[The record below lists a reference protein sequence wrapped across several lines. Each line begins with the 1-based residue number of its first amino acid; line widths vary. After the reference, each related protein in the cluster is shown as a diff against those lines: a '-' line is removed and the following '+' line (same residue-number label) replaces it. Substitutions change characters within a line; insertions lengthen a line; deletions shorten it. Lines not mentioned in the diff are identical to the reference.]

1 MKITLKNFR
10 CWEQKELELGEE
22 GLTLLSGQSGTGKS
36 TILMAIYFALFGVG
50 KKISSKEGKTKVIL
64 EIKDFKIERTKRP
77 NRLIV
82 KNSTG
87 EWQDDVAQS
96 IINNEFGS
104 HFDVSCYLN
113 QQGENSFVKMS
124 PVDKLSFL
132 EKFSI
137 NDFDIQ
143 SLKKKLKHITSV
155 EKEKWIRHQTSFE
168 MVQSILN
175 DCILPD
181 PPSTCK
187 PVEMKDEGFID
198 RQIEQELWE
207 TKTLCK
213 EVKNRTT
220 VMKNENIILNELH
233 DKLSQLQNRD
243 KGEQGLSE
251 LKHKIKMCSEKR
263 KYMVLQEQYE
273 DTKKMMENEIES
285 TRNKLEERIEEL
297 QSKEPEYSI
306 SELKKQIDLI
316 EKRNHQQNTA
326 NNLKNRIT
334 KLYSKIKPV
343 DVLIE
348 NRLKTVEELKGKTSN
363 RVKIFTCPCCSEKV
377 VLSSEKSTNL
387 EVYNHEKHVVHST
400 TSSLTVEELNERI
413 TKIDNALQK
422 QEFINQ
428 QIKELEDELKEY
440 SVDQK
445 QVEEVDVSTLRE
457 TVVME
462 NNRIRKLEKLIER
475 RDGQYK
481 SSTLVM
487 LEEKI
492 AIVQNKINGLPSFSN
507 DSDNEDDVEDEDEDE
522 LRNEYEE
529 QRRIRTEILTINNQI
544 ENTSRRISEQKE
556 QTEQNKKEHILKWGK
571 IRNPNKLKILLE
583 RQKLSREWIEWE
595 KEKQNWDDKNNKVNE
610 ERKQVEESN
619 KRYTATLKLKEKI
632 LRSESL
638 ILNNMV
644 ENINIHAQ
652 EWLDLFFPDTPLYS
666 TLKTWKTTKK
676 TGTKPTIDIE
686 IQYKDREIDVNSLS
700 GGEFARLTL
709 AYTLALSDVFKSPLI
724 MLDECTASL
733 DEELS
738 STVFDSIKD
747 KFSSKLAL
755 IIAHQVVKGDF
766 DTVINL

>member
-10 CWEQKELELGEE
+10 CWDQKELELGEE
-22 GLTLLSGQSGTGKS
+22 GLTLLSGQSGAGKS

-64 EIKDFKIERTKRP
+64 EIKDLKIERTKRP

-124 PVDKLSFL
+124 PIDKLSFL

-155 EKEKWIRHQTSFE
+155 EKENWIRHQSSFE
-168 MVQSILN
+168 MVQNILN
-175 DCILPD
+175 DCILPE
-181 PPSTCK
+181 PPSKSK
-187 PVEMKDEGFID
+187 PIEMKDEGFID

-207 TKTLCK
+207 TNILCK
-213 EVKNRTT
+213 EVKNRTAI
-220 VMKNENIILNELH
+220 VKNENMILNELQEKVH
-233 DKLSQLQNRD
+233 ELENKNKGDVVLS
-243 KGEQGLSE
+243 K

-263 KYMVLQEQYE
+263 KYTVLQEQCE
-273 DTKKMMENEIES
+273 DTKKMIENEIES
-285 TRNKLEERIEEL
+285 SKKKIEERIEEL
-297 QSKEPEYSI
+297 ESKKSEYSI
-306 SELKKQIDLI
+306 SELKKEIENI
-316 EKRNHQQNTA
+316 EIKNHEKRTV
-326 NNLKNRIT
+326 NNLKNRID
-334 KLYSKIKPV
+334 KLSSKIKPV

-348 NRLKTVEELKGKTSN
+348 NRIKTVEELKTKTTN
-363 RVKIFTCPCCSEKV
+363 RIKVFNCPCCSEKV
-377 VLSSEKSTNL
+377 VLSSEKSSSL
-387 EVYNHEKHVVHST
+387 EVYDPEKHEVNSSSST
-400 TSSLTVEELNERI
+400 LTVEELRERI
-413 TKIDNALQK
+413 NKIDNALQK
-422 QEFINQ
+422 QELIQQ
-428 QIKELEDELKEY
+428 QIKELEDELKDY
-440 SVDQK
+440 SVDTTG
-445 QVEEVDVSTLRE
+445 EELDVSTLRDE
-457 TVVME
+457 LNIE

-475 RDGQYK
+475 RDGEYK
-481 SSTLVM
+481 SSTLIM
-487 LEEKI
+487 LEEKLDI
-492 AIVQNKINGLPSFSN
+492 IRNKITELPCFS
-507 DSDNEDDVEDEDEDE
+507 DDIEIENEDE

-529 QRRIRTEILTINNQI
+529 QKRIRSEILSINIQI
-544 ENTSRRISEQKE
+544 ENTSRRILE
-556 QTEQNKKEHILKWGK
+556 QTEQNKQSKKDHTVKWGK

-595 KEKQNWDDKNNKVNE
+595 KEKQNWDDKNSKVNE
-610 ERKQVEESN
+610 ERKRVEDSN

-644 ENINIHAQ
+644 ENINIHTQ

-666 TLKTWKTTKK
+666 TLKTWKTNKK
-676 TGTKPTIDIE
+676 GTKPTIDIE

>member
-10 CWEQKELELGEE
+10 CWDQKELELGEE
-22 GLTLLSGQSGTGKS
+22 GLTLLSGQSGAGKS

-64 EIKDFKIERTKRP
+64 EIKDLKIERTKRP

-124 PVDKLSFL
+124 PIDKLLFL

-155 EKEKWIRHQTSFE
+155 EKENWIRHQSSFE
-168 MVQSILN
+168 MVQNVLN
-175 DCILPD
+175 ECILPE
-181 PPSTCK
+181 PPSKSK
-187 PVEMKDEGFID
+187 PIEMKDEGFID
-198 RQIEQELWE
+198 RPIEQELWE

-213 EVKNRTT
+213 EVKNRTAT
-220 VMKNENIILNELH
+220 VKNENMILNELQ
-233 DKLSQLQNRD
+233 DKLSELQNKN
-243 KGEQGLSE
+243 KGDVVLSK

-263 KYMVLQEQYE
+263 KYTVLQEQLE
-273 DTKKMMENEIES
+273 DTKKMIENEIES
-285 TRNKLEERIEEL
+285 SKKKIEKRIDEL
-297 QSKEPEYSI
+297 QSKEPEYSC
-306 SELKKQIDLI
+306 SELKKQIENI
-316 EKRNHQQNTA
+316 EIRNQEQTSV
-326 NNLKNRIT
+326 NNLKNRID
-334 KLYSKIKPV
+334 KLSSKIKPV

-348 NRLKTVEELKGKTSN
+348 NRIKTVEELKGKTTN
-363 RVKIFTCPCCSEKV
+363 RIKVFNCPCCSEKV
-377 VLSSEKSTNL
+377 VLSSEKSSSL
-387 EVYNHEKHVVHST
+387 EVYDPEKHVIND
-400 TSSLTVEELNERI
+400 TSSTLTVEELRERI
-413 TKIDNALQK
+413 IKIDNALQK
-422 QEFINQ
+422 QEFIQQ
-428 QIKELEDELKEY
+428 QIKELEDELKDY
-440 SVDQK
+440 SVDTAG
-445 QVEEVDVSTLRE
+445 EEVDVSTLRDKLN
-457 TVVME
+457 ME

-475 RDGQYK
+475 RDGDYK
-481 SSTLVM
+481 SSTLIM
-487 LEEKI
+487 LEEKLHTI
-492 AIVQNKINGLPSFSN
+492 RNKIDELPCFSDEN
-507 DSDNEDDVEDEDEDE
+507 EIDNEIDNEDE

-529 QRRIRTEILTINNQI
+529 QKRIRTEILTINNQI
-544 ENTSRRISEQKE
+544 ENTSRRILE
-556 QTEQNKKEHILKWGK
+556 QTEQTEQSKKEHTLKWGK

-595 KEKQNWDDKNNKVNE
+595 KEKQNWDNKNTKVTE
-610 ERKQVEESN
+610 ERIKVDDSN

-652 EWLDLFFPDTPLYS
+652 EWLDLFFPDTPLHS
-666 TLKTWKTTKK
+666 TLKTWKTNKK
-676 TGTKPTIDIE
+676 GTKPTIDIE

>member
-10 CWEQKELELGEE
+10 CWDQKELELGEE
-22 GLTLLSGQSGTGKS
+22 GLTLLSGHSGAGKS

-64 EIKDFKIERTKRP
+64 EIKDLKIERTKRP

-124 PVDKLSFL
+124 PIDKLSFL

-155 EKEKWIRHQTSFE
+155 EKENWIRHQSSFE
-168 MVQSILN
+168 MVQNVLN
-175 DCILPD
+175 ECILPE
-181 PPSTCK
+181 PPSKSK
-187 PVEMKDEGFID
+187 PIEMKDEGFID
-198 RQIEQELWE
+198 RPIEQELWE

-213 EVKNRTT
+213 EVKNRTAT
-220 VMKNENIILNELH
+220 VKNENIILNELQ
-233 DKLSQLQNRD
+233 DKLSELQNKN
-243 KGEQGLSE
+243 KGDVVLSK
-251 LKHKIKMCSEKR
+251 LKHKIKKCSEKR
-263 KYMVLQEQYE
+263 KYTVLHEQYE
-273 DTKKMMENEIES
+273 DTKKMIENEIES
-285 TRNKLEERIEEL
+285 SKKTIEKRIDEL
-297 QSKEPEYSI
+297 QSKEPEYSC
-306 SELKKQIDLI
+306 SELKKQIENI
-316 EKRNHQQNTA
+316 EIRNQEQTTL
-326 NNLKNRIT
+326 NNLKNRIL
-334 KLYSKIKPV
+334 KLSSKIKPV

-348 NRLKTVEELKGKTSN
+348 NRVKTVEELKGKTSN
-363 RVKIFTCPCCSEKV
+363 RIKVFNCPCCSNKV
-377 VLSSEKSTNL
+377 VLSSEKSSSL
-387 EVYNHEKHVVHST
+387 EVYDPEKHVVNG
-400 TSSLTVEELNERI
+400 TSSTLTVEELRERI
-413 TKIDNALQK
+413 IKIDNALQK
-422 QEFINQ
+422 QEFIQQ
-428 QIKELEDELKEY
+428 QIKELEDEIKDY
-440 SVDQK
+440 SVDTTG
-445 QVEEVDVSTLRE
+445 EEVDVFTLRDKLN
-457 TVVME
+457 ME

-475 RDGQYK
+475 RDGDYK
-481 SSTLVM
+481 SSTLIM
-487 LEEKI
+487 LEEKLHTI
-492 AIVQNKINGLPSFSN
+492 RNKIGELPCFSDEN
-507 DSDNEDDVEDEDEDE
+507 EIDNEIDNEDE

-529 QRRIRTEILTINNQI
+529 QKRIRTEIVTINNHI
-544 ENTSRRISEQKE
+544 ENTSIRILE
-556 QTEQNKKEHILKWGK
+556 QTEQTEQSKKEHTVKWDK

-595 KEKQNWDDKNNKVNE
+595 KEKQNWDNKNTKVTE
-610 ERKQVEESN
+610 ERIKADDYN

-644 ENINIHAQ
+644 ENINIHTQ
-652 EWLDLFFPDTPLYS
+652 EWLDLFFPDTPLHS

>member
-10 CWEQKELELGEE
+10 CWDQKELELGEE
-22 GLTLLSGQSGTGKS
+22 GLTLLSGQSGAGKS

-64 EIKDFKIERTKRP
+64 EIKDLKIERTKRP

-124 PVDKLSFL
+124 PIDKLLFL

-155 EKEKWIRHQTSFE
+155 EKENWIRHQSSFE
-168 MVQSILN
+168 MVQNVLN
-175 DCILPD
+175 ECILPE
-181 PPSTCK
+181 PPSKSK
-187 PVEMKDEGFID
+187 PIEMKDEGFID
-198 RQIEQELWE
+198 RPIEQELWE

-213 EVKNRTT
+213 EVKNRTAT
-220 VMKNENIILNELH
+220 VKNENMILNELQ
-233 DKLSQLQNRD
+233 DKLSELQNKN
-243 KGEQGLSE
+243 KGDVVLSK

-263 KYMVLQEQYE
+263 KYTVLQEQLE
-273 DTKKMMENEIES
+273 DTKKMIENEIES
-285 TRNKLEERIEEL
+285 SKKKIEKRIDEL
-297 QSKEPEYSI
+297 QSKEPEYSC
-306 SELKKQIDLI
+306 SELKKQIENI
-316 EKRNHQQNTA
+316 EIRNQEQTSL
-326 NNLKNRIT
+326 NNLKNRIV
-334 KLYSKIKPV
+334 KLSSKIKPV

-348 NRLKTVEELKGKTSN
+348 NRIKTVEELKGKTTN
-363 RVKIFTCPCCSEKV
+363 RIKVFNCPCCSEKV
-377 VLSSEKSTNL
+377 VLSSEKSSSL
-387 EVYNHEKHVVHST
+387 EVYDPEKHEVNS
-400 TSSLTVEELNERI
+400 TSSTLTVEELRERI
-413 TKIDNALQK
+413 NKIDNALQK
-422 QEFINQ
+422 QEFIQQ
-428 QIKELEDELKEY
+428 QIKELEDELKDY
-440 SVDQK
+440 SVDTAG
-445 QVEEVDVSTLRE
+445 EEVDVSTLRDKLN
-457 TVVME
+457 ME

-475 RDGQYK
+475 RDGDYK
-481 SSTLVM
+481 SSTLIM
-487 LEEKI
+487 LEEKLHTI
-492 AIVQNKINGLPSFSN
+492 RNKIDELPCFSDEN
-507 DSDNEDDVEDEDEDE
+507 EIDNEIDNEDE

-529 QRRIRTEILTINNQI
+529 QKRIRTEILTINNQI
-544 ENTSRRISEQKE
+544 ENTSRRILE
-556 QTEQNKKEHILKWGK
+556 QTEQTEQSKKEHTLKWGK

-595 KEKQNWDDKNNKVNE
+595 KEKQNWDNKNTKVTE
-610 ERKQVEESN
+610 ERIKVDDSN

-652 EWLDLFFPDTPLYS
+652 EWLDLFFPDTPLHS
-666 TLKTWKTTKK
+666 TLKTWKTNKK
-676 TGTKPTIDIE
+676 GTKPTIDIE

>member
-10 CWEQKELELGEE
+10 CWDQKELELGEE
-22 GLTLLSGQSGTGKS
+22 GLTLLSGHSGAGKS

-64 EIKDFKIERTKRP
+64 EIKDLKIERTKRP

-124 PVDKLSFL
+124 PIDKLSFL

-143 SLKKKLKHITSV
+143 SLKKKLKHITSM
-155 EKEKWIRHQTSFE
+155 EKENWIRHQSSFE
-168 MVQSILN
+168 MVQNVLN
-175 DCILPD
+175 ECILPE
-181 PPSTCK
+181 PPSKSK
-187 PVEMKDEGFID
+187 PIEMKDEGFID
-198 RQIEQELWE
+198 RPIEQELWE

-213 EVKNRTT
+213 EVKNRTAT
-220 VMKNENIILNELH
+220 VKNENIILNELQ
-233 DKLSQLQNRD
+233 DKLSELQNKN
-243 KGEQGLSE
+243 KGDVVLSK

-263 KYMVLQEQYE
+263 KYTVLHEQYE
-273 DTKKMMENEIES
+273 DTKKMIENEIES
-285 TRNKLEERIEEL
+285 SKKTIEKRIDEL
-297 QSKEPEYSI
+297 QSKEPEYSC
-306 SELKKQIDLI
+306 SELKKHI
-316 EKRNHQQNTA
+316 ENIEIRNQEQTTL
-326 NNLKNRIT
+326 NNLKNRIV
-334 KLYSKIKPV
+334 KLSSKIKPV

-348 NRLKTVEELKGKTSN
+348 NRVKTVEELKGKTTN
-363 RVKIFTCPCCSEKV
+363 RIKVFNCPCCSNKV
-377 VLSSEKSTNL
+377 VLSSEKSSSL
-387 EVYNHEKHVVHST
+387 EVYDPEKHVVNG
-400 TSSLTVEELNERI
+400 TSSTLTVEELRERI
-413 TKIDNALQK
+413 IKIDNALQK
-422 QEFINQ
+422 QEFIQQ
-428 QIKELEDELKEY
+428 QIKELEDEIKDY
-440 SVDQK
+440 SVDTTG
-445 QVEEVDVSTLRE
+445 EEVDVSTLRDKLN
-457 TVVME
+457 ME

-475 RDGQYK
+475 RDGDYK
-481 SSTLVM
+481 SSTLIM
-487 LEEKI
+487 LEEKLHTI
-492 AIVQNKINGLPSFSN
+492 RNKIDELPCFSDEN
-507 DSDNEDDVEDEDEDE
+507 EIDNEIDNEDE

-529 QRRIRTEILTINNQI
+529 QKRIRTEIVTINNHI
-544 ENTSRRISEQKE
+544 ENTSRRILE
-556 QTEQNKKEHILKWGK
+556 QTEQTEQSKKEHTLKWGK

-595 KEKQNWDDKNNKVNE
+595 KEKQNWDNKNTKVTE
-610 ERKQVEESN
+610 ERIKAEEYN

-644 ENINIHAQ
+644 ENINIHTQ
-652 EWLDLFFPDTPLYS
+652 EWLDLFFPDTPLHS
-666 TLKTWKTTKK
+666 TLKTWKTNKK
-676 TGTKPTIDIE
+676 GTKPTIDIE

>member
-1 MKITLKNFR
+1 
-10 CWEQKELELGEE
+10 
-22 GLTLLSGQSGTGKS
+22 LTLLSGQSGAGKS

-64 EIKDFKIERTKRP
+64 EIKDLKIERTKRP

-124 PVDKLSFL
+124 PIDKLLFL

-155 EKEKWIRHQTSFE
+155 EKENWIRHQSSFE
-168 MVQSILN
+168 MVQNVLN
-175 DCILPD
+175 ECILPE
-181 PPSTCK
+181 PPSKSK
-187 PVEMKDEGFID
+187 PIEMKDEGFID
-198 RQIEQELWE
+198 RPIEQELWE

-213 EVKNRTT
+213 EVKNRTAT
-220 VMKNENIILNELH
+220 VKNENMILNELQ
-233 DKLSQLQNRD
+233 DKLSELQNKN
-243 KGEQGLSE
+243 KGDVVLSK

-263 KYMVLQEQYE
+263 KYTVLQEQLE
-273 DTKKMMENEIES
+273 DTKKMIENEIES
-285 TRNKLEERIEEL
+285 SKKKIEKRIDEL
-297 QSKEPEYSI
+297 QSKEPEYSC
-306 SELKKQIDLI
+306 SELKKQIENI
-316 EKRNHQQNTA
+316 EIRNQEQTSV
-326 NNLKNRIT
+326 NNLKNRID
-334 KLYSKIKPV
+334 KLSSKIKPV

-348 NRLKTVEELKGKTSN
+348 NRIKTVEELKGKTTN
-363 RVKIFTCPCCSEKV
+363 RIKVFNCPCCSEKV
-377 VLSSEKSTNL
+377 VLSSEKSSSL
-387 EVYNHEKHVVHST
+387 EVYDPEKHVIND
-400 TSSLTVEELNERI
+400 TSSTLTVEELRERI
-413 TKIDNALQK
+413 IKIDNALQK
-422 QEFINQ
+422 QEFIQQ
-428 QIKELEDELKEY
+428 QIKELEDELKDY
-440 SVDQK
+440 SVDTAG
-445 QVEEVDVSTLRE
+445 EEVDVSTLRDKLN
-457 TVVME
+457 ME

-475 RDGQYK
+475 RDGDYK
-481 SSTLVM
+481 SSTLIM
-487 LEEKI
+487 LEEKLHTI
-492 AIVQNKINGLPSFSN
+492 RNKIDELPCFSDEN
-507 DSDNEDDVEDEDEDE
+507 EIDNEIDNEDE

-529 QRRIRTEILTINNQI
+529 QKRIRTEILTINNQI
-544 ENTSRRISEQKE
+544 ENTSRRILE
-556 QTEQNKKEHILKWGK
+556 QTEQTEQSKKEHTLKWGK

-595 KEKQNWDDKNNKVNE
+595 KEKQNWDNKNTKVTE
-610 ERKQVEESN
+610 ERIKVDDSN

-652 EWLDLFFPDTPLYS
+652 EWLDLFFPDTPLHS
-666 TLKTWKTTKK
+666 TLKTWKTNKK
-676 TGTKPTIDIE
+676 GTKPTIDIE

>member
-10 CWEQKELELGEE
+10 CWDQKELELGEE
-22 GLTLLSGQSGTGKS
+22 GLTLLSGQSGAGKS

-50 KKISSKEGKTKVIL
+50 KKISSKEGKTKVVL
-64 EIKDFKIERTKRP
+64 EIKDLKIERTKRP

-124 PVDKLSFL
+124 PIDKLSFL

-155 EKEKWIRHQTSFE
+155 EKENWIRHQSSFE
-168 MVQSILN
+168 MVQNVLN
-175 DCILPD
+175 ECILPE
-181 PPSTCK
+181 PPSKSK
-187 PVEMKDEGFID
+187 PIEMKDEGFID
-198 RQIEQELWE
+198 RPIEQELWE

-213 EVKNRTT
+213 EVKNRTAT
-220 VMKNENIILNELH
+220 VKNENIILNELQ
-233 DKLSQLQNRD
+233 DKLSELENKN
-243 KGEQGLSE
+243 KGDVVLSKI
-251 LKHKIKMCSEKR
+251 KHKIKMCSEKR
-263 KYMVLQEQYE
+263 KYTVLQEQYE
-273 DTKKMMENEIES
+273 DTKKMIENEIES
-285 TRNKLEERIEEL
+285 SKKTIEKRIDEL
-297 QSKEPEYSI
+297 QSKEPEYSC
-306 SELKKQIDLI
+306 SELKKQIENI
-316 EKRNHQQNTA
+316 EIRNQEQTSV
-326 NNLKNRIT
+326 NNLKNRID
-334 KLYSKIKPV
+334 KLSSKIKPV

-348 NRLKTVEELKGKTSN
+348 NRIKTVEELKGKTTN
-363 RVKIFTCPCCSEKV
+363 RIKVFNCPCCSEKV
-377 VLSSEKSTNL
+377 VLSSEKSSSL
-387 EVYNHEKHVVHST
+387 EVYDPEKHVIND
-400 TSSLTVEELNERI
+400 TSSTLTVEELRERI
-413 TKIDNALQK
+413 IKIDNALQK
-422 QEFINQ
+422 QEFIQQ
-428 QIKELEDELKEY
+428 QIKELEDELKDY
-440 SVDQK
+440 SVDIAG
-445 QVEEVDVSTLRE
+445 EEVDVSTLRDKLN
-457 TVVME
+457 ME

-475 RDGQYK
+475 RDGDYK
-481 SSTLVM
+481 SSTLIM
-487 LEEKI
+487 LEEKLHTI
-492 AIVQNKINGLPSFSN
+492 RNKIDELPCFSDEN
-507 DSDNEDDVEDEDEDE
+507 EIDNEIDNEDE

-529 QRRIRTEILTINNQI
+529 QKRIRTEILTINNQI
-544 ENTSRRISEQKE
+544 ENTSRRILE
-556 QTEQNKKEHILKWGK
+556 QTEQTEQSKKEHTLKWGK

-595 KEKQNWDDKNNKVNE
+595 KEKQNWDNKNTKVTE
-610 ERKQVEESN
+610 ERIKVDDSN

-652 EWLDLFFPDTPLYS
+652 EWLDLFFPDTPLHS
-666 TLKTWKTTKK
+666 TLKTWKTNKK
-676 TGTKPTIDIE
+676 GTKPTIDIE

>member
-10 CWEQKELELGEE
+10 CWDQKELELGEE
-22 GLTLLSGQSGTGKS
+22 GLTLLSGQSGAGKS

-64 EIKDFKIERTKRP
+64 EIKDLKIERTKRP

-124 PVDKLSFL
+124 PIDKLSFL

-155 EKEKWIRHQTSFE
+155 EKENWIRHQSSFE
-168 MVQSILN
+168 MVQNILN
-175 DCILPD
+175 ECILPE
-181 PPSTCK
+181 PPSKSK
-187 PVEMKDEGFID
+187 PIEMKDEGFID
-198 RQIEQELWE
+198 RPIEQELWE

-213 EVKNRTT
+213 EVKNRTAT
-220 VMKNENIILNELH
+220 VKNENIILNELQ
-233 DKLSQLQNRD
+233 DKLSELQNKN
-243 KGEQGLSE
+243 KGDDTLSKI
-251 LKHKIKMCSEKR
+251 KHKIKMCSEKR
-263 KYMVLQEQYE
+263 KYTVLQEQYE
-273 DTKKMMENEIES
+273 DTKKMIENEIES
-285 TRNKLEERIEEL
+285 SKKTIEKRIDEL
-297 QSKEPEYSI
+297 QSKEPEYSC
-306 SELKKQIDLI
+306 SELKKQIENI
-316 EKRNHQQNTA
+316 EIRNQEQTSV
-326 NNLKNRIT
+326 NNLKNRIV
-334 KLYSKIKPV
+334 KLSSKIKPV

-348 NRLKTVEELKGKTSN
+348 NRVKTVEELKGKTTN
-363 RVKIFTCPCCSEKV
+363 RIKVFNCPCCSEKV
-377 VLSSEKSTNL
+377 VLSSEKSSSL
-387 EVYNHEKHVVHST
+387 EVYDPQKHVVNG
-400 TSSLTVEELNERI
+400 TSSTLTVEELRERI
-413 TKIDNALQK
+413 IKIDNALQK
-422 QEFINQ
+422 QEFIQQ
-428 QIKELEDELKEY
+428 QIKELEDEIKDY
-440 SVDQK
+440 SVDTAG
-445 QVEEVDVSTLRE
+445 EEVDVSTLRDKLN
-457 TVVME
+457 ME

-475 RDGQYK
+475 RDGDYK
-481 SSTLVM
+481 SSTLIM
-487 LEEKI
+487 LEEKLHTI
-492 AIVQNKINGLPSFSN
+492 RNKIDELPCFSDEN
-507 DSDNEDDVEDEDEDE
+507 EIDNEIDNEDE

-529 QRRIRTEILTINNQI
+529 QKRIRSEILSINNQI
-544 ENTSRRISEQKE
+544 ENTSRRILE
-556 QTEQNKKEHILKWGK
+556 QTEQNKQSKKDHTVKWGK

-595 KEKQNWDDKNNKVNE
+595 KEKQNWDDKNSKVNE
-610 ERKQVEESN
+610 ERKRVEDSN

-644 ENINIHAQ
+644 ENINIHTQ
-652 EWLDLFFPDTPLYS
+652 EWLDLFFPDTPLHS
-666 TLKTWKTTKK
+666 TLKTWKTNKK
-676 TGTKPTIDIE
+676 GTKPTIDIE

>member
-10 CWEQKELELGEE
+10 CWDQKELELGEE
-22 GLTLLSGQSGTGKS
+22 GLTLLSGQSGAGKS

-50 KKISSKEGKTKVIL
+50 KKISSKEGKTKVVL
-64 EIKDFKIERTKRP
+64 EIKDLKIERTKRP

-124 PVDKLSFL
+124 PIDKLLFL

-155 EKEKWIRHQTSFE
+155 EKENWIRHQSSFE
-168 MVQSILN
+168 MVQNILN
-175 DCILPD
+175 ECILPE
-181 PPSTCK
+181 PPSKSK
-187 PVEMKDEGFID
+187 PIEMKDEGFID

-207 TKTLCK
+207 TNILCK
-213 EVKNRTT
+213 EVKNRTAI
-220 VMKNENIILNELH
+220 VKNENMILNELQEKVH
-233 DKLSQLQNRD
+233 ELENKNKGDVVLS
-243 KGEQGLSE
+243 K

-263 KYMVLQEQYE
+263 KYTVLQEQLE
-273 DTKKMMENEIES
+273 DTKKMIENEIES
-285 TRNKLEERIEEL
+285 SKKKIEERIEEL
-297 QSKEPEYSI
+297 ESKKSEYSI
-306 SELKKQIDLI
+306 SELKKEIENI
-316 EKRNHQQNTA
+316 EIRNHEKRTV
-326 NNLKNRIT
+326 NNLKNRID
-334 KLYSKIKPV
+334 KLSSKIKPV

-348 NRLKTVEELKGKTSN
+348 NRIKTVEELKTKTTN
-363 RVKIFTCPCCSEKV
+363 RIKVFNCPCCSNKV
-377 VLSSEKSTNL
+377 VLSSEKSSSL
-387 EVYNHEKHVVHST
+387 EVYDPEKHEVNSSSST
-400 TSSLTVEELNERI
+400 LTVEELRERI
-413 TKIDNALQK
+413 NKIDNALQK
-422 QEFINQ
+422 QEFIQQ
-428 QIKELEDELKEY
+428 QIKELEDELKDY
-440 SVDQK
+440 SVDTTG
-445 QVEEVDVSTLRE
+445 EEVDVSTLRDE
-457 TVVME
+457 LNIE

-475 RDGQYK
+475 RDGDYK
-481 SSTLVM
+481 SSTLIM
-487 LEEKI
+487 LEEKLDI
-492 AIVQNKINGLPSFSN
+492 IRNKISELPCFS
-507 DSDNEDDVEDEDEDE
+507 DDIEIENEDE

-529 QRRIRTEILTINNQI
+529 QKRIRSEIISINNQI
-544 ENTSRRISEQKE
+544 ENTSRRVLE
-556 QTEQNKKEHILKWGK
+556 QTEQNKQSKKDHTVKWGK

-595 KEKQNWDDKNNKVNE
+595 KEKQNWDDKNSKVNE
-610 ERKQVEESN
+610 ERKRVEDSN

-644 ENINIHAQ
+644 ENINIHTQ

-666 TLKTWKTTKK
+666 TLKTWKTNKK
-676 TGTKPTIDIE
+676 GTKPTIDIE